1 MANVNIKID
10 DNIKFR
16 ADELFGNLGFD
27 LPTAVNIF
35 IKQSLY
41 QRGLPFEVKLDPFYS
56 DSNMAHLNA
65 VLEDEANGFRN
76 FDIHELIEVD
86 END

>member
-1 MANVNIKID
+1 MANINVKID
-10 DNIKFR
+10 DNIKIR

-27 LPTAVNIF
+27 LPTAINIF

-56 DSNMAHLNA
+56 EGNMVHLNA
-65 VLEDEANGFRN
+65 VLKDEADGFKN
-76 FDIHELIEVD
+76 FHVHELIEVD